1 MRLQIRRDDDRRKR
15 MKYMIAA
22 LCLVF
27 AGAAYADEQAVVVRD
42 KNNNY
47 YLVTYDCDR
56 VAKSAKVRNVSVGE
70 PILIRDQYNRR
81 RQCTITEVKTFA

>member
-1 MRLQIRRDDDRRKR
+1 

-27 AGAAYADEQAVVVRD
+27 AGAAYGKKEEEQAVVVRD

-47 YLVTYDCDR
+47 HLVTYDCDR
-56 VAKSAKVRNVSVGE
+56 VAKSVRVRNVSVGE

>member
-1 MRLQIRRDDDRRKR
+1 

-27 AGAAYADEQAVVVRD
+27 AGAAYADEQSVVVRD

-47 YLVTYDCDR
+47 YLVTYDCDK
-56 VAKSAKVRNVSVGE
+56 VAKSARVRNVSVGE
-70 PILIRDQYNRR
+70 PILILDKHDRK
-81 RQCTITEVKTFA
+81 RQCTITDVKTFA

>member
-1 MRLQIRRDDDRRKR
+1 

-27 AGAAYADEQAVVVRD
+27 AGAAYGKKEEEQAVIVRD

-47 YLVTYDCDR
+47 HLVTYDCDR
-56 VAKSAKVRNVSVGE
+56 VAKSVRVRNVSVGE

>member
-1 MRLQIRRDDDRRKR
+1 

-27 AGAAYADEQAVVVRD
+27 AGAAYGEKEEEQAVIVRD

-47 YLVTYDCDR
+47 HLVTYDCDR
-56 VAKSAKVRNVSVGE
+56 VAKSVRVRNVSVGE